1 MSEILA
7 RRPSTRGGLD
17 LPAIDPRSEL
27 PGTPR
32 DEMAESGGVSEAEL
46 ERDLKNLLKLMD
58 EAEEAVEEQQQVR
71 LSLSFSIPAFFCSA
85 SDASDGLCASRHGA
99 QRRRRRN
106 LGSRWVRLPARA
118 RGGGR
123 GSAGRC
129 CWHS

>member
-17 LPAIDPRSEL
+17 LPAIDTRSEL

-32 DEMAESGGVSEAEL
+32 DEMTESGGVSEAEL
-46 ERDLKNLLKLMD
+46 EQDLKNLLKLMD

-71 LSLSFSIPAFFCSA
+71 LSLCLDTSILWSA
-85 SDASDGLCASRHGA
+85 SDGSEGFCVSRHGA
-99 QRRRRRN
+99 PRRRRRS
-106 LGSRWVRLPARA
+106 LGSRWVRLPARG

-129 CWHS
+129 CWRS